1 MVRICLPMQE
11 SGVGFLGQED
21 SLEKEMASCSS
32 VLAWNMSWTEK
43 PVGLQSME
51 SQKSQIRLSD
61 QRTNECVL

>member
-1 MVRICLPMQE
+1 MQE

-21 SLEKEMASCSS
+21 SLEKEMASYSS